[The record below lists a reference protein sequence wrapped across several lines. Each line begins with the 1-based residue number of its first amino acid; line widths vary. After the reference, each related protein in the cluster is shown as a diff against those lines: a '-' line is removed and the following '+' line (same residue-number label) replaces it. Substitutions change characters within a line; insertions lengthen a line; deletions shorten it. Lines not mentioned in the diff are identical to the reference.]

1 MRIEQRHIV
10 INSDNIEYYRS
21 QGGLRGGSHDSAWN
35 FYANSQGGNETVIV
49 YSYSFDR
56 GLKIPSY
63 DPIYLCAQRINSQ
76 QKRIVAHEMHHAHNS
91 ELGLRFHLSGG
102 FCFRYVAHVC
112 LDEISA
118 RTAEA
123 LYAQTST
130 PLHSIHTGV
139 LKMFGHKPTDRA
151 FKEGLEQFSGVFHKY
166 CEIAVADYA
175 KCISRYLISHQDM
188 WAFLN
193 SQNQLYSLKMSDL
206 RLVLYE
212 PDFVRAV
219 QHYFTFS
226 NGQNLGRFS
235 TGAKNQFRAFWD
247 KAEPVIL
254 DISRKCVSDLM
265 QKIK

>member
-1 MRIEQRHIV
+1 
-10 INSDNIEYYRS
+10 
-21 QGGLRGGSHDSAWN
+21 
-35 FYANSQGGNETVIV
+35 
-49 YSYSFDR
+49 
-56 GLKIPSY
+56 
-63 DPIYLCAQRINSQ
+63 
-76 QKRIVAHEMHHAHNS
+76 MHHAHNS
-91 ELGLRFHLSGG
+91 ELGLRVHLSGG
-102 FCFRYVAHVC
+102 LCFRYVAHVC

-139 LKMFGHKPTDRA
+139 LKMFGHKPMDRA

-175 KCISRYLISHQDM
+175 KCISSYLISHQDM
-188 WAFLN
+188 RAFLH
-193 SQNQLYSLKMSDL
+193 SQNQLYALKMSDL
-206 RLVLYE
+206 RPVLYE

-265 QKIK
+265 KKIK